1 MPLPNAPKD
10 NSDQDLI
17 VKADKDTDVDRKV
30 IPRAVHILV
39 VHTYLSFRFASM
51 ASSKPSAKDACLIIS
66 RSTRRSYM
74 SEILPPV
81 EIDKLSPESPKL
93 IQDARDIVETARL
106 MVQEKNADGLF
117 QNFVWH
123 TRGVDVSGEEGSR

>member
-1 MPLPNAPKD
+1 MPD
-10 NSDQDLI
+10 NKQI
-17 VKADKDTDVDRKV
+17 DKTLLYVRDT
-30 IPRAVHILV
+30 
-39 VHTYLSFRFASM
+39 S
-51 ASSKPSAKDACLIIS
+51 
-66 RSTRRSYM
+66 
-74 SEILPPV
+74 PV